1 MIKNFQDYNNI
12 IKYDNAVAE
21 LAEPLKEKL
30 MQSFTIIFS
39 TMVFLY
45 INFTTRKKGITD

>member
-21 LAEPLKEKL
+21 FLEQLKEKL
-30 MQSFTIIFS
+30 MQSFTITYMI
-39 TMVFLY
+39 MEFLY

>member
-21 LAEPLKEKL
+21 FLEPLKEKL
-30 MQSFTIIFS
+30 TQSFTIIFS

-45 INFTTRKKGITD
+45 INFTTRKKGITG

>member
-21 LAEPLKEKL
+21 LAEQLKEKL
-30 MQSFTIIFS
+30 MQSFTIIFLIMLNNKNKS
-39 TMVFLY
+39 AILLK
-45 INFTTRKKGITD
+45 R

>member
-21 LAEPLKEKL
+21 FLEQLKEKL
-30 MQSFTIIFS
+30 MQSFTITYTIMLNNKNKS
-39 TMVFLY
+39 AILLK
-45 INFTTRKKGITD
+45 R